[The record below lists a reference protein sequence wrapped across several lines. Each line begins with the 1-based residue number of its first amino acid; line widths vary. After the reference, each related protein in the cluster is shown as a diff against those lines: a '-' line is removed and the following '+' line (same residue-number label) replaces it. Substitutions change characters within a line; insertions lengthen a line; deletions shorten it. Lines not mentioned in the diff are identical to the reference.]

1 MLMGHDI
8 QQLACNPPTIVGI
21 DWVLI
26 KVLFPVRTNTLGS
39 SGKENLK
46 KNRGKPLMFEKSILR
61 EE

>member
-39 SGKENLK
+39 SGKK
-46 KNRGKPLMFEKSILR
+46 KFKKEQGKAINV
-61 EE
+61 